1 MKKLSYNDLKIDN
14 KLFPKIATSKNVS
27 PCDTFIGRDNAFDSM
42 NFGLSIDKPG
52 YNIFIVGP
60 SGTGRKSFALSVTKK
75 FAKSKKNYYD
85 LVYTIDLDDP
95 YSAKAILLPPGQG
108 RKLKEKLENSA
119 EEIFTNI
126 QKTFESE
133 EYEEKRKELEEEYNE
148 KRESIIKELS
158 KKALRLGFLIKL
170 APTGIIY
177 IPQIDGKALTPEE
190 FEKLS
195 EEVKQTFEENS
206 KKVEHLISG
215 ALHQLRKLD
224 LEYKEKFNDLD
235 KYATLFSIESL
246 FEELKDE
253 FRYSEKLVNHFEK
266 LKNHIVKHIGQIKKS
281 DDWKNYIKHIL
292 TINLIV
298 DNSQENSAPVVY
310 ENNPTY
316 PNLFGKVEYISKSG
330 VLYTDFSM
338 IRGGSIHRANGG
350 YLILNAEDLLKFPYV
365 WDKLKKTLMSKK
377 IQIENLDSAYGVSP
391 TITLKPEP
399 IDLNLKVILIGT
411 PDLYYI
417 LYEYDEDFK
426 KLFKVKVEF
435 DWEMDATR
443 DNIKQYYSFLSNV
456 VEANELNPLD
466 SSALKKIIWYSMRL
480 SENKEKI
487 SMKMGSIADLV
498 IESDYYSKL
507 RNSETISKQDVEK
520 AIVSRENRTKLIM
533 DKYDEALKK
542 YEIMIETHGKVVGQ
556 INGLTVSQFG
566 DFSFGMP
573 VKITAKTYV
582 GNTGIIDI
590 QRESDLSGNIHGKA
604 VLTLMGYL
612 GSKYAREFP
621 ISIGV
626 SISFEQVYGVVEG
639 DSASL
644 AETIAIIS
652 AISNIPIRQSI
663 AVTGSIN
670 QHGIVQPIGG
680 AIEKV
685 EGFYR
690 LCKHRGLDGTHG
702 VIIPE
707 SNIKNLVLK
716 DEILN
721 DIKKGLFNIWAVKTV
736 DEAIEIL
743 MEKPAGKLNSKG
755 KYPRGTVN
763 YIVEERLKS
772 IYEKLEGKTKSRRS
786 K

>member
-1 MKKLSYNDLKIDN
+1 SSDL
-14 KLFPKIATSKNVS
+14 LFRS
-27 PCDTFIGRDNAFDSM
+27 
-42 NFGLSIDKPG
+42 
-52 YNIFIVGP
+52 
-60 SGTGRKSFALSVTKK
+60 
-75 FAKSKKNYYD
+75 
-85 LVYTIDLDDP
+85 
-95 YSAKAILLPPGQG
+95 
-108 RKLKEKLENSA
+108 
-119 EEIFTNI
+119 
-126 QKTFESE
+126 
-133 EYEEKRKELEEEYNE
+133 
-148 KRESIIKELS
+148 
-158 KKALRLGFLIKL
+158 
-170 APTGIIY
+170 IIY